1 MKKYYDR
8 FCACVRLFFAEGY
21 IFIELK
27 NKPNK
32 KHDLSM
38 DYNVSE
44 LDTINTLCTLHNIII
59 EQNNAVKTAQ
69 DIINNP

>member
-1 MKKYYDR
+1 
-8 FCACVRLFFAEGY
+8 
-21 IFIELK
+21 
-27 NKPNK
+27 
-32 KHDLSM
+32 M

-44 LDTINTLCTLHNIII
+44 LDTINTLRTLHNIII